1 MAFHLQRQ
9 EGLEAMIEK
18 SHMTGFWPQV
28 YEPLRNFGTRM
39 AEWMAPASDASSDED
54 MYRITMELPGVEE
67 KDIDLS
73 VNDGLVTV
81 KGEKATE
88 RQDKGETWF
97 FTERQYGAFSRSF
110 RLPADA
116 DAEKVEAKL
125 KDGVLSVT
133 IPKRD
138 TDGASGRKVDIK
150 RG

>member
-1 MAFHLQRQ
+1 
-9 EGLEAMIEK
+9 MIEK
-18 SHMTGFWPQV
+18 SNMTGFWPQL

-39 AEWMAPASDASSDED
+39 AEWMAPASDASSDD
-54 MYRITMELPGVEE
+54 GAYRITMELPGVEE

-73 VNDGLVTV
+73 VHDGMVTV
-81 KGEKATE
+81 KGEKTAE
-88 RQDKGETWF
+88 REETGETWF

-116 DAEKVEAKL
+116 DGDNVEAKL
-125 KDGVLSVT
+125 KDGVLIMT

-138 TDGASGRKVDIK
+138 TPDPSGRKVDIK